1 MYLKKEKISIWKWIG
16 LFFGTMILFTIL
28 SRAIYQHSTAVVTTK
43 MPTSGT
49 INHTV
54 QITGK
59 TVQNQELAV
68 TTIGGLRI
76 ASICVNEGQQV
87 KQGDVLFVLDLDYL
101 DEVILKQEQDMKK
114 QQLSVWD
121 AYAQNS
127 NAQKQ
132 RENQQAQAEENYDN
146 AVAKAQTAVD
156 RAKRDLERA
165 KTALENYRNGVTD
178 DKAEEEALELAC
190 QEARTVYN
198 DAFAALE
205 ALEQEIDQAVQDAIS
220 QAETELQQT
229 ALQSATQPPAETILT
244 EETGSTEE
252 TTVPVEPVEIA
263 EQAPIATEL
272 SPAQKAE
279 IEASVRASY
288 ADRLS
293 AAQASVQQ
301 AQQAVTD
308 ADAELEAFCQRQSSG
323 ATLSEQDYLDAL
335 ELACQEA
342 RKVYND
348 AVTALGALGQE
359 IDQAVQGAI
368 SQAETELQQ
377 TALQSATQPPAETIL
392 TEETGS
398 TEETTVPVEP
408 VEIAEQAPIATEL
421 SPAQKAEIE
430 ASVRASYAD
439 RLSAAQ
445 ASVQQAQQA
454 VTDADAELEAFCQR
468 QSSGATLSEQDYLDA
483 VEQAQEVYDD
493 AVAALETTITTYG
506 RAVSSAN
513 LPASTSNSAQIGQIT
528 YDQMKMELEK
538 LEALQEAEGKIL
550 SPTDGI
556 VTKCNVQTGEKT
568 TDTTAILLA
577 DLGQGCKFS
586 GLATEEDSQYIGVG
600 DKVLLQTSN
609 GKAYKDLP
617 VTTFST
623 TEEPDGGYRL
633 TVQIPSG
640 NLALGANV
648 NLSFTKK
655 SQPYSCCVPLSALRL
670 DNRNQ
675 TYVLVVQQV
684 ISVMGTELQA
694 KKVNV
699 TVLEQNETMVALAEG
714 TLGSKDKVIVGS
726 DKTIDIGSRVR
737 VE

>member
-178 DKAEEEALELAC
+178 DKAEEEALEHAC
-190 QEARTVYN
+190 QEAQTDYN
-198 DAFAALE
+198 DAVAALE

-308 ADAELEAFCQRQSSG
+308 ADAELEVFR
-323 ATLSEQDYLDAL
+323 
-335 ELACQEA
+335 
-342 RKVYND
+342 
-348 AVTALGALGQE
+348 
-359 IDQAVQGAI
+359 
-368 SQAETELQQ
+368 
-377 TALQSATQPPAETIL
+377 
-392 TEETGS
+392 
-398 TEETTVPVEP
+398 
-408 VEIAEQAPIATEL
+408 
-421 SPAQKAEIE
+421 
-430 ASVRASYAD
+430 
-439 RLSAAQ
+439 
-445 ASVQQAQQA
+445 
-454 VTDADAELEAFCQR
+454 QR

-493 AVAALETTITTYG
+493 AVAALESTKTMYG

-513 LPASTSNSAQIGQIT
+513 LPASTGNSAQIGQIT

-586 GLATEEDSQYIGVG
+586 GLTTEKDSQYIGVG
-600 DKVLLQTSN
+600 DKVLLQTST
-609 GKAYKDLP
+609 GKVYKDLP

-623 TEEPDGGYRL
+623 TEEPGGGYRL

>member
-198 DAFAALE
+198 DAVAALE

-229 ALQSATQPPAETILT
+229 ALQSATQPQAETILT

-308 ADAELEAFCQRQSSG
+308 ADAELEAFR
-323 ATLSEQDYLDAL
+323 
-335 ELACQEA
+335 
-342 RKVYND
+342 
-348 AVTALGALGQE
+348 
-359 IDQAVQGAI
+359 
-368 SQAETELQQ
+368 
-377 TALQSATQPPAETIL
+377 
-392 TEETGS
+392 
-398 TEETTVPVEP
+398 
-408 VEIAEQAPIATEL
+408 
-421 SPAQKAEIE
+421 
-430 ASVRASYAD
+430 
-439 RLSAAQ
+439 
-445 ASVQQAQQA
+445 
-454 VTDADAELEAFCQR
+454 QR

-493 AVAALETTITTYG
+493 AVSALESTKTTYG

-623 TEEPDGGYRL
+623 TEEPGGGYRL

>member
-1 MYLKKEKISIWKWIG
+1 MYLKKEKKSIGKWIG

-87 KQGDVLFVLDLDYL
+87 RQGDVLFVLDLDYL
-101 DEVILKQEQDMKK
+101 DEVILKQEQNMKK

-121 AYAQNS
+121 AWAQNS

-132 RENQQAQAEENYDN
+132 KENQQAQAAENYNN
-146 AVAKAQTAVD
+146 AVSQAETKVE
-156 RAKRDLERA
+156 RAKRELERA

-178 DKAEEEALELAC
+178 DKAEEE
-190 QEARTVYN
+190 
-198 DAFAALE
+198 
-205 ALEQEIDQAVQDAIS
+205 
-220 QAETELQQT
+220 
-229 ALQSATQPPAETILT
+229 
-244 EETGSTEE
+244 
-252 TTVPVEPVEIA
+252 
-263 EQAPIATEL
+263 
-272 SPAQKAE
+272 
-279 IEASVRASY
+279 
-288 ADRLS
+288 
-293 AAQASVQQ
+293 
-301 AQQAVTD
+301 
-308 ADAELEAFCQRQSSG
+308 
-323 ATLSEQDYLDAL
+323 AL

-377 TALQSATQPPAETIL
+377 KALQSATQPPAETIL
-392 TEETGS
+392 TEETVS
-398 TEETTVPVEP
+398 TEGTTVPVEP
-408 VEIAEQAPIATEL
+408 VEIAEQAPIATDL
-421 SPAQKAEIE
+421 FSAQKADIE
-430 ASVRASYAD
+430 ALVRASYAD

-445 ASVQQAQQA
+445 AYVQQAQLA
-454 VTDADAELEAFCQR
+454 VTDADAKLEAFCQR

-538 LEALQEAEGKIL
+538 LQALQEAEGKIL
-550 SPTDGI
+550 SPVDGI
-556 VTKCNVQTGEKT
+556 VTRCNVQTGEKT
-568 TDTTAILLA
+568 SDTTAMLLV
-577 DLGQGCKFS
+577 DLSQGYKFS
-586 GLATEEDSQYIGVG
+586 GLVTEEQSKYIGVG
-600 DKVLLQTSN
+600 DRVTLRAGST
-609 GKAYKDLP
+609 GKRYEDLP
-617 VTTFST
+617 VTTLSPSEE
-623 TEEPDGGYRL
+623 TEGGYRL
-633 TVQIPSG
+633 TVQLPANTLS
-640 NLALGANV
+640 LGASAE
-648 NLSFTKK
+648 LSFTRK
-655 SQPYSCCVPLSALRL
+655 SQPYSCCVPVSALHL
-670 DNRNQ
+670 DARNQ
-675 TYVLVVQQV
+675 LYVLVVEQVNTILGAQQ
-684 ISVMGTELQA
+684 QA
-694 KKVNV
+694 RKVSV
-699 TVLEQNETMVALAEG
+699 TVLEQNETTAALAEG
-714 TLGSKDKVIVGS
+714 TLSSKQQVIVGS
-726 DKTIDIGSRVR
+726 DRAVDIGSRVR
-737 VE
+737 VS

>member
-101 DEVILKQEQDMKK
+101 DEVILKKEQDMKK

-121 AYAQNS
+121 AWAQNS

-132 RENQQAQAEENYDN
+132 KENQQAQAEENYDN

-198 DAFAALE
+198 DAVAALE

-288 ADRLS
+288 AGRLS

-308 ADAELEAFCQRQSSG
+308 ADAELEAFR
-323 ATLSEQDYLDAL
+323 
-335 ELACQEA
+335 
-342 RKVYND
+342 
-348 AVTALGALGQE
+348 
-359 IDQAVQGAI
+359 
-368 SQAETELQQ
+368 
-377 TALQSATQPPAETIL
+377 
-392 TEETGS
+392 
-398 TEETTVPVEP
+398 
-408 VEIAEQAPIATEL
+408 
-421 SPAQKAEIE
+421 
-430 ASVRASYAD
+430 
-439 RLSAAQ
+439 
-445 ASVQQAQQA
+445 
-454 VTDADAELEAFCQR
+454 QR

-493 AVAALETTITTYG
+493 AVAALESTKTTYG

-600 DKVLLQTSN
+600 DKVLLETSN

-623 TEEPDGGYRL
+623 TEEPGGGYCL

-648 NLSFTKK
+648 HLSFTKK

-675 TYVLVVQQV
+675 TFVLVVQEV
-684 ISVMGTELQA
+684 TSVMGTELQA

-699 TVLEQNETMVALAEG
+699 TVLEQNETMAALAEG

>member
-198 DAFAALE
+198 DAVAALE

-323 ATLSEQDYLDAL
+323 ATLSEQDYLDA
-335 ELACQEA
+335 
-342 RKVYND
+342 
-348 AVTALGALGQE
+348 
-359 IDQAVQGAI
+359 
-368 SQAETELQQ
+368 
-377 TALQSATQPPAETIL
+377 
-392 TEETGS
+392 
-398 TEETTVPVEP
+398 
-408 VEIAEQAPIATEL
+408 
-421 SPAQKAEIE
+421 
-430 ASVRASYAD
+430 
-439 RLSAAQ
+439 
-445 ASVQQAQQA
+445 
-454 VTDADAELEAFCQR
+454 
-468 QSSGATLSEQDYLDA
+468 

-493 AVAALETTITTYG
+493 AVAALESTKTTYG

>member
-198 DAFAALE
+198 DAVAALE

-323 ATLSEQDYLDAL
+323 ATL
-335 ELACQEA
+335 
-342 RKVYND
+342 
-348 AVTALGALGQE
+348 T
-359 IDQAVQGAI
+359 
-368 SQAETELQQ
+368 
-377 TALQSATQPPAETIL
+377 
-392 TEETGS
+392 
-398 TEETTVPVEP
+398 
-408 VEIAEQAPIATEL
+408 
-421 SPAQKAEIE
+421 
-430 ASVRASYAD
+430 
-439 RLSAAQ
+439 
-445 ASVQQAQQA
+445 
-454 VTDADAELEAFCQR
+454 
-468 QSSGATLSEQDYLDA
+468 EQDYLDA

-493 AVAALETTITTYG
+493 AVAALESTKTTYG

-513 LPASTSNSAQIGQIT
+513 LPASTGYSAQIGQIT

>member
-1 MYLKKEKISIWKWIG
+1 MYLKKEKISLWKWIG

-28 SRAIYQHSTAVVTTK
+28 SRVIYQHSTAVVTTK

-76 ASICVNEGQQV
+76 SSICVNEGQKV

-121 AYAQNS
+121 AWAQNS

-132 RENQQAQAEENYDN
+132 KENQQAHAKENYNNAVSQAE
-146 AVAKAQTAVD
+146 TAVE
-156 RAKRDLERA
+156 RAERDLERA
-165 KTALENYRNGVTD
+165 KTALENFYNGVSN
-178 DKAEEEALELAC
+178 DKEEEEALRFAC
-190 QEARTVYN
+190 EEAKVAQAT
-198 DAFAALE
+198 LE
-205 ALEQEIDQAVQDAIS
+205 NQIDQAVLDAIA
-220 QAETELQQT
+220 QAEREVQQQGT
-229 ALQSATQPPAETILT
+229 VVQA
-244 EETGSTEE
+244 E
-252 TTVPVEPVEIA
+252 TTVPEESEPEIA
-263 EQAPIATEL
+263 EPVTIEEPGPIATGL
-272 SPAQKAE
+272 TQGQKDQ
-279 IEASVRASY
+279 IEAEVREDY

-293 AAQASVQQ
+293 AAKAAEQQ
-301 AQQAVTD
+301 AQQAFEV
-308 ADAELEAFCQRQSSG
+308 ADAELKAFR
-323 ATLSEQDYLDAL
+323 
-335 ELACQEA
+335 
-342 RKVYND
+342 
-348 AVTALGALGQE
+348 
-359 IDQAVQGAI
+359 
-368 SQAETELQQ
+368 
-377 TALQSATQPPAETIL
+377 
-392 TEETGS
+392 
-398 TEETTVPVEP
+398 
-408 VEIAEQAPIATEL
+408 
-421 SPAQKAEIE
+421 
-430 ASVRASYAD
+430 
-439 RLSAAQ
+439 
-445 ASVQQAQQA
+445 
-454 VTDADAELEAFCQR
+454 QR

-493 AVAALETTITTYG
+493 AVAALESTKTTYG

-538 LEALQEAEGKIL
+538 LEALQKAEGKIL

-623 TEEPDGGYRL
+623 TEEPGGGYRL

-648 NLSFTKK
+648 HLSFTKK

-675 TYVLVVQQV
+675 TFVLVVQEV
-684 ISVMGTELQA
+684 TSVMGTELQA

-699 TVLEQNETMVALAEG
+699 TVLEQNETMAALAEG

>member
-198 DAFAALE
+198 DAVAALE

-308 ADAELEAFCQRQSSG
+308 ADAELEAFR
-323 ATLSEQDYLDAL
+323 
-335 ELACQEA
+335 
-342 RKVYND
+342 
-348 AVTALGALGQE
+348 
-359 IDQAVQGAI
+359 
-368 SQAETELQQ
+368 
-377 TALQSATQPPAETIL
+377 
-392 TEETGS
+392 
-398 TEETTVPVEP
+398 
-408 VEIAEQAPIATEL
+408 
-421 SPAQKAEIE
+421 
-430 ASVRASYAD
+430 
-439 RLSAAQ
+439 
-445 ASVQQAQQA
+445 
-454 VTDADAELEAFCQR
+454 QR

-493 AVAALETTITTYG
+493 AVAALESTKTTYG

-513 LPASTSNSAQIGQIT
+513 LPTSTSNSAQIGQIT

-623 TEEPDGGYRL
+623 TEEPGGGYRL

-670 DNRNQ
+670 DKRNQ

>member
-16 LFFGTMILFTIL
+16 LFFGAVILFTIL

-43 MPTSGT
+43 MPSSGT

-76 ASICVNEGQQV
+76 SSICVNEGQQV

-121 AYAQNS
+121 AWAQNS

-132 RENQQAQAEENYDN
+132 KENQQAQAEENYNN
-146 AVAKAQTAVD
+146 AVSQAETAVE

-165 KTALENYRNGVTD
+165 KTALENFYNGVSNDKEEEETLLLACE
-178 DKAEEEALELAC
+178 KAEADYDSAVGTLANL
-190 QEARTVYN
+190 QS
-198 DAFAALE
+198 
-205 ALEQEIDQAVQDAIS
+205 EIDQAVRDAIA
-220 QAETELQQT
+220 QAESELQQQ
-229 ALQSATQPPAETILT
+229 AAVVPEGASVPEETISSGKSAPEITEHVTIEELVPIGKELT
-244 EETGSTEE
+244 Q
-252 TTVPVEPVEIA
+252 
-263 EQAPIATEL
+263 EQKD
-272 SPAQKAE
+272 Q

-288 ADRLS
+288 ADRIS
-293 AAQASVQQ
+293 AAQAAVQQ
-301 AQQAVTD
+301 AQQAAID
-308 ADAELEAFCQRQSSG
+308 AGAQLEAFYQRQSSG
-323 ATLSEQDYLDAL
+323 TAFSEQDL
-335 ELACQEA
+335 
-342 RKVYND
+342 
-348 AVTALGALGQE
+348 
-359 IDQAVQGAI
+359 
-368 SQAETELQQ
+368 
-377 TALQSATQPPAETIL
+377 
-392 TEETGS
+392 
-398 TEETTVPVEP
+398 
-408 VEIAEQAPIATEL
+408 
-421 SPAQKAEIE
+421 
-430 ASVRASYAD
+430 
-439 RLSAAQ
+439 
-445 ASVQQAQQA
+445 
-454 VTDADAELEAFCQR
+454 
-468 QSSGATLSEQDYLDA
+468 LDA

-493 AVAALETTITTYG
+493 AVAALESTKTTYG

-609 GKAYKDLP
+609 GKAYKDLS

-623 TEEPDGGYRL
+623 TEEPGGGYRL

-648 NLSFTKK
+648 HLSFTKK

-675 TYVLVVQQV
+675 TYVLVAQEV

-699 TVLEQNETMVALAEG
+699 TVLEQNETMAALAEG

>member
-198 DAFAALE
+198 DAVAALE
-205 ALEQEIDQAVQDAIS
+205 ALEREIDQAVQDAIS

-301 AQQAVTD
+301 V
-308 ADAELEAFCQRQSSG
+308 
-323 ATLSEQDYLDAL
+323 
-335 ELACQEA
+335 
-342 RKVYND
+342 
-348 AVTALGALGQE
+348 
-359 IDQAVQGAI
+359 
-368 SQAETELQQ
+368 
-377 TALQSATQPPAETIL
+377 
-392 TEETGS
+392 
-398 TEETTVPVEP
+398 
-408 VEIAEQAPIATEL
+408 
-421 SPAQKAEIE
+421 
-430 ASVRASYAD
+430 
-439 RLSAAQ
+439 
-445 ASVQQAQQA
+445 QQA

-493 AVAALETTITTYG
+493 AVAALESTKTTYG

-513 LPASTSNSAQIGQIT
+513 LPASTGYSAQIGQIT

-623 TEEPDGGYRL
+623 TEEPGGGYRL

-670 DNRNQ
+670 DKRNQ

-699 TVLEQNETMVALAEG
+699 TVLEQNETMAALAEG
-714 TLGSKDKVIVGS
+714 TLDSKDKVIVGS

>member
-156 RAKRDLERA
+156 RAKRELERA

-198 DAFAALE
+198 DAVAALE

-220 QAETELQQT
+220 QAETALQQT

-323 ATLSEQDYLDAL
+323 ATL
-335 ELACQEA
+335 
-342 RKVYND
+342 
-348 AVTALGALGQE
+348 T
-359 IDQAVQGAI
+359 
-368 SQAETELQQ
+368 
-377 TALQSATQPPAETIL
+377 
-392 TEETGS
+392 
-398 TEETTVPVEP
+398 
-408 VEIAEQAPIATEL
+408 
-421 SPAQKAEIE
+421 
-430 ASVRASYAD
+430 
-439 RLSAAQ
+439 
-445 ASVQQAQQA
+445 
-454 VTDADAELEAFCQR
+454 
-468 QSSGATLSEQDYLDA
+468 EQDYLDA

-493 AVAALETTITTYG
+493 AVAALESTKTTYG

-513 LPASTSNSAQIGQIT
+513 LPASTGYSAQIGQIT

-623 TEEPDGGYRL
+623 TEEPGGGYRL

-670 DNRNQ
+670 DKRNQ

>member
-1 MYLKKEKISIWKWIG
+1 MYLKKEKKSIGKWIG

-59 TVQNQELAV
+59 TVRNQELAV

-101 DEVILKQEQDMKK
+101 DEVILKQEQNMKK

-121 AYAQNS
+121 AWAQNS
-127 NAQKQ
+127 NAQRQK
-132 RENQQAQAEENYDN
+132 ENQQAQAEENYAN

-190 QEARTVYN
+190 QEARTDYN
-198 DAFAALE
+198 DAVAALE
-205 ALEQEIDQAVQDAIS
+205 ALE
-220 QAETELQQT
+220 
-229 ALQSATQPPAETILT
+229 
-244 EETGSTEE
+244 
-252 TTVPVEPVEIA
+252 
-263 EQAPIATEL
+263 
-272 SPAQKAE
+272 
-279 IEASVRASY
+279 
-288 ADRLS
+288 
-293 AAQASVQQ
+293 
-301 AQQAVTD
+301 
-308 ADAELEAFCQRQSSG
+308 
-323 ATLSEQDYLDAL
+323 
-335 ELACQEA
+335 
-342 RKVYND
+342 
-348 AVTALGALGQE
+348 QE

-408 VEIAEQAPIATEL
+408 VEIVEQAPIATEL
-421 SPAQKAEIE
+421 SPEQKAEIE
-430 ASVRASYAD
+430 ASVRASYAG

-454 VTDADAELEAFCQR
+454 VTDADAELEAFHQR

-493 AVAALETTITTYG
+493 AVAALETTKTTYG

-550 SPTDGI
+550 SPVDGI
-556 VTKCNVQTGEKT
+556 VTRCNVQTGEKT
-568 TDTTAILLA
+568 SDTTAMLLA
-577 DLGQGCKFS
+577 DLSQGYKFS
-586 GLATEEDSQYIGVG
+586 GLVTEEQSKYIGVG
-600 DKVLLQTSN
+600 DRVTLRAGST
-609 GKAYKDLP
+609 GKRYEDLP
-617 VTTFST
+617 VTTFSPSEE
-623 TEEPDGGYRL
+623 TEGGYRL
-633 TVQIPSG
+633 TVQLPANTLS
-640 NLALGANV
+640 LGACAE
-648 NLSFTKK
+648 LSFTRK
-655 SQPYSCCVPLSALRL
+655 SQPYSCCVPVSALHL
-670 DNRNQ
+670 DARNQ
-675 TYVLVVQQV
+675 PYVLVVEQVNTILGAQQ
-684 ISVMGTELQA
+684 QA
-694 KKVNV
+694 RKVSV
-699 TVLEQNETMVALAEG
+699 TVLEQNETTAALAEG
-714 TLGSKDKVIVGS
+714 TLSSKQQVIVGS
-726 DKTIDIGSRVR
+726 DRAVDIGSRVR
-737 VE
+737 VS

>member
-198 DAFAALE
+198 DAVAAL
-205 ALEQEIDQAVQDAIS
+205 QDAIS

-301 AQQAVTD
+301 AQQAVKD
-308 ADAELEAFCQRQSSG
+308 ADAELEAFR
-323 ATLSEQDYLDAL
+323 
-335 ELACQEA
+335 
-342 RKVYND
+342 
-348 AVTALGALGQE
+348 
-359 IDQAVQGAI
+359 
-368 SQAETELQQ
+368 
-377 TALQSATQPPAETIL
+377 
-392 TEETGS
+392 
-398 TEETTVPVEP
+398 
-408 VEIAEQAPIATEL
+408 
-421 SPAQKAEIE
+421 
-430 ASVRASYAD
+430 
-439 RLSAAQ
+439 
-445 ASVQQAQQA
+445 
-454 VTDADAELEAFCQR
+454 QR

-493 AVAALETTITTYG
+493 AVAALESTKTTYG

-513 LPASTSNSAQIGQIT
+513 LPASTGNSAQIGQIT

-623 TEEPDGGYRL
+623 TEEPGGGYRL

>member
-156 RAKRDLERA
+156 RAKRELERA

-198 DAFAALE
+198 DAVAALE

-288 ADRLS
+288 AGRLS

-308 ADAELEAFCQRQSSG
+308 ADAELEAFR
-323 ATLSEQDYLDAL
+323 
-335 ELACQEA
+335 
-342 RKVYND
+342 
-348 AVTALGALGQE
+348 
-359 IDQAVQGAI
+359 
-368 SQAETELQQ
+368 
-377 TALQSATQPPAETIL
+377 
-392 TEETGS
+392 
-398 TEETTVPVEP
+398 
-408 VEIAEQAPIATEL
+408 
-421 SPAQKAEIE
+421 
-430 ASVRASYAD
+430 
-439 RLSAAQ
+439 
-445 ASVQQAQQA
+445 
-454 VTDADAELEAFCQR
+454 QR

-493 AVAALETTITTYG
+493 AVAALESTKTTYG

-513 LPASTSNSAQIGQIT
+513 LPASTGYSAQIGQIT

-623 TEEPDGGYRL
+623 TEEPGGGYRL

>member
-101 DEVILKQEQDMKK
+101 DEVILKKEQDMKK

-198 DAFAALE
+198 DAVAALE

-308 ADAELEAFCQRQSSG
+308 ADAELEVFR
-323 ATLSEQDYLDAL
+323 
-335 ELACQEA
+335 
-342 RKVYND
+342 
-348 AVTALGALGQE
+348 
-359 IDQAVQGAI
+359 
-368 SQAETELQQ
+368 
-377 TALQSATQPPAETIL
+377 
-392 TEETGS
+392 
-398 TEETTVPVEP
+398 
-408 VEIAEQAPIATEL
+408 
-421 SPAQKAEIE
+421 
-430 ASVRASYAD
+430 
-439 RLSAAQ
+439 
-445 ASVQQAQQA
+445 
-454 VTDADAELEAFCQR
+454 QR

-493 AVAALETTITTYG
+493 AVAALESTKTTYG

-513 LPASTSNSAQIGQIT
+513 LPASTGYSAQIGQIT

-623 TEEPDGGYRL
+623 TEEPGGGYRL

>member
-190 QEARTVYN
+190 QEARTVYK
-198 DAFAALE
+198 DAVALE
-205 ALEQEIDQAVQDAIS
+205 REIDKAVQDAIS
-220 QAETELQQT
+220 QAETALQQT

-301 AQQAVTD
+301 AQRAVTD
-308 ADAELEAFCQRQSSG
+308 ADAEQEAFR
-323 ATLSEQDYLDAL
+323 
-335 ELACQEA
+335 
-342 RKVYND
+342 
-348 AVTALGALGQE
+348 
-359 IDQAVQGAI
+359 
-368 SQAETELQQ
+368 
-377 TALQSATQPPAETIL
+377 
-392 TEETGS
+392 
-398 TEETTVPVEP
+398 
-408 VEIAEQAPIATEL
+408 
-421 SPAQKAEIE
+421 
-430 ASVRASYAD
+430 
-439 RLSAAQ
+439 
-445 ASVQQAQQA
+445 
-454 VTDADAELEAFCQR
+454 QR

-493 AVAALETTITTYG
+493 AVAALESTKTTYG

-623 TEEPDGGYRL
+623 TEEPGGGYRL

>member
-101 DEVILKQEQDMKK
+101 DEAILKQEQDMKK

-121 AYAQNS
+121 AWAQNS

-132 RENQQAQAEENYDN
+132 KENQQAQAEENYNN
-146 AVAKAQTAVD
+146 AVSQAETAVE

-198 DAFAALE
+198 DAVVALE
-205 ALEQEIDQAVQDAIS
+205 ALEQEIRQAVQDAIS

-252 TTVPVEPVEIA
+252 TTVPVEPVRIA
-263 EQAPIATEL
+263 EQDTEL

-279 IEASVRASY
+279 IEASVRERY
-288 ADRLS
+288 AGRLS
-293 AAQASVQQ
+293 AAQAAVPQ

-308 ADAELEAFCQRQSSG
+308 ADAELDAFR
-323 ATLSEQDYLDAL
+323 
-335 ELACQEA
+335 
-342 RKVYND
+342 
-348 AVTALGALGQE
+348 
-359 IDQAVQGAI
+359 
-368 SQAETELQQ
+368 
-377 TALQSATQPPAETIL
+377 
-392 TEETGS
+392 
-398 TEETTVPVEP
+398 
-408 VEIAEQAPIATEL
+408 
-421 SPAQKAEIE
+421 
-430 ASVRASYAD
+430 
-439 RLSAAQ
+439 
-445 ASVQQAQQA
+445 
-454 VTDADAELEAFCQR
+454 QR

-493 AVAALETTITTYG
+493 AVAALESTKTTYG

-600 DKVLLQTSN
+600 DKVLLETSN

-623 TEEPDGGYRL
+623 TEESGGGYRL

-675 TYVLVVQQV
+675 TFVLVVQEV
-684 ISVMGTELQA
+684 TSVMGTELQA

-699 TVLEQNETMVALAEG
+699 TVLEQNETMAALAEG
-714 TLGSKDKVIVGS
+714 TLDSKDKVIVGS

>member
-1 MYLKKEKISIWKWIG
+1 MNLKKEKISIWKWIG

-76 ASICVNEGQQV
+76 SSICVNEGQQI

-114 QQLSVWD
+114 QQLSVWE
-121 AYAQNS
+121 AWAQNS

-132 RENQQAQAEENYDN
+132 KENRQAQAEENYNN
-146 AVAKAQTAVD
+146 AVSQAETAVE
-156 RAKRDLERA
+156 RAERDLERA
-165 KTALENYRNGVTD
+165 KTALENFYNGVSN
-178 DKAEEEALELAC
+178 DKEEEEALLLAC
-190 QEARTVYN
+190 EKAEVDYDN
-198 DAFAALE
+198 AL
-205 ALEQEIDQAVQDAIS
+205 ATLENLQREIDQAVLDAIA
-220 QAETELQQT
+220 QAEREVQQQGT
-229 ALQSATQPPAETILT
+229 VVQA
-244 EETGSTEE
+244 E
-252 TTVPVEPVEIA
+252 TTVPEESEPEITEPVTIE
-263 EQAPIATEL
+263 EPVPIATEL
-272 SPAQKAE
+272 TQEQKDK

-293 AAQASVQQ
+293 AAQTAVQQ
-301 AQQAVTD
+301 AQQAAID
-308 ADAELEAFCQRQSSG
+308 ADAQLEAFYQRQSSG
-323 ATLSEQDYLDAL
+323 TALSEQNL
-335 ELACQEA
+335 
-342 RKVYND
+342 
-348 AVTALGALGQE
+348 
-359 IDQAVQGAI
+359 
-368 SQAETELQQ
+368 
-377 TALQSATQPPAETIL
+377 
-392 TEETGS
+392 
-398 TEETTVPVEP
+398 
-408 VEIAEQAPIATEL
+408 
-421 SPAQKAEIE
+421 
-430 ASVRASYAD
+430 
-439 RLSAAQ
+439 
-445 ASVQQAQQA
+445 
-454 VTDADAELEAFCQR
+454 
-468 QSSGATLSEQDYLDA
+468 LDA

-493 AVAALETTITTYG
+493 AVAALESTKTTYG

-623 TEEPDGGYRL
+623 TEEPGGGYRL

-675 TYVLVVQQV
+675 TYVLVAQQV

-699 TVLEQNETMVALAEG
+699 TVLEQNETMAALAEG

>member
-121 AYAQNS
+121 AWAQNS

-132 RENQQAQAEENYDN
+132 KENQQAQAEENYDN

-198 DAFAALE
+198 DAVAALE

-244 EETGSTEE
+244 EETGGTEE

-308 ADAELEAFCQRQSSG
+308 ADAELEAFR
-323 ATLSEQDYLDAL
+323 
-335 ELACQEA
+335 
-342 RKVYND
+342 
-348 AVTALGALGQE
+348 
-359 IDQAVQGAI
+359 
-368 SQAETELQQ
+368 
-377 TALQSATQPPAETIL
+377 
-392 TEETGS
+392 
-398 TEETTVPVEP
+398 
-408 VEIAEQAPIATEL
+408 
-421 SPAQKAEIE
+421 
-430 ASVRASYAD
+430 
-439 RLSAAQ
+439 
-445 ASVQQAQQA
+445 
-454 VTDADAELEAFCQR
+454 QR

-493 AVAALETTITTYG
+493 AVSALESTKTTYG

-623 TEEPDGGYRL
+623 TEEPGGGYRL

>member
-101 DEVILKQEQDMKK
+101 DEVILKKEQDMKK

-190 QEARTVYN
+190 QEARTDYN
-198 DAFAALE
+198 NAVAARD

-263 EQAPIATEL
+263 EQDPIATEL
-272 SPAQKAE
+272 SSAQKAE

-301 AQQAVTD
+301 AQRAVTD
-308 ADAELEAFCQRQSSG
+308 ADAELEAFR
-323 ATLSEQDYLDAL
+323 
-335 ELACQEA
+335 
-342 RKVYND
+342 
-348 AVTALGALGQE
+348 
-359 IDQAVQGAI
+359 
-368 SQAETELQQ
+368 
-377 TALQSATQPPAETIL
+377 
-392 TEETGS
+392 
-398 TEETTVPVEP
+398 
-408 VEIAEQAPIATEL
+408 
-421 SPAQKAEIE
+421 
-430 ASVRASYAD
+430 
-439 RLSAAQ
+439 
-445 ASVQQAQQA
+445 
-454 VTDADAELEAFCQR
+454 QR

-493 AVAALETTITTYG
+493 AVAALESTKTTYG

-623 TEEPDGGYRL
+623 TEEPGGGYRL

-699 TVLEQNETMVALAEG
+699 TVLEQNETMAALAEG
-714 TLGSKDKVIVGS
+714 TLDSKDKVIVGS

>member
-1 MYLKKEKISIWKWIG
+1 M
-16 LFFGTMILFTIL
+16 
-28 SRAIYQHSTAVVTTK
+28 
-43 MPTSGT
+43 
-49 INHTV
+49 
-54 QITGK
+54 
-59 TVQNQELAV
+59 
-68 TTIGGLRI
+68 
-76 ASICVNEGQQV
+76 
-87 KQGDVLFVLDLDYL
+87 
-101 DEVILKQEQDMKK
+101 
-114 QQLSVWD
+114 
-121 AYAQNS
+121 
-127 NAQKQ
+127 
-132 RENQQAQAEENYDN
+132 
-146 AVAKAQTAVD
+146 
-156 RAKRDLERA
+156 
-165 KTALENYRNGVTD
+165 
-178 DKAEEEALELAC
+178 
-190 QEARTVYN
+190 
-198 DAFAALE
+198 
-205 ALEQEIDQAVQDAIS
+205 
-220 QAETELQQT
+220 
-229 ALQSATQPPAETILT
+229 
-244 EETGSTEE
+244 
-252 TTVPVEPVEIA
+252 EPVEIA

-288 ADRLS
+288 AGRLS

-308 ADAELEAFCQRQSSG
+308 ADAELEAFR
-323 ATLSEQDYLDAL
+323 
-335 ELACQEA
+335 
-342 RKVYND
+342 
-348 AVTALGALGQE
+348 
-359 IDQAVQGAI
+359 
-368 SQAETELQQ
+368 
-377 TALQSATQPPAETIL
+377 
-392 TEETGS
+392 
-398 TEETTVPVEP
+398 
-408 VEIAEQAPIATEL
+408 
-421 SPAQKAEIE
+421 
-430 ASVRASYAD
+430 
-439 RLSAAQ
+439 
-445 ASVQQAQQA
+445 
-454 VTDADAELEAFCQR
+454 QR

-493 AVAALETTITTYG
+493 AVAALESTKTTYG

-623 TEEPDGGYRL
+623 TEEPGGGYRL

-675 TYVLVVQQV
+675 TYVLVAQQV

-699 TVLEQNETMVALAEG
+699 TVLEQNETMAALAEG
-714 TLGSKDKVIVGS
+714 TLDSKDKVIVGS

>member
-198 DAFAALE
+198 DAVAALE

-323 ATLSEQDYLDAL
+323 ATLSEQDYLDA
-335 ELACQEA
+335 
-342 RKVYND
+342 
-348 AVTALGALGQE
+348 
-359 IDQAVQGAI
+359 
-368 SQAETELQQ
+368 
-377 TALQSATQPPAETIL
+377 
-392 TEETGS
+392 
-398 TEETTVPVEP
+398 
-408 VEIAEQAPIATEL
+408 
-421 SPAQKAEIE
+421 
-430 ASVRASYAD
+430 
-439 RLSAAQ
+439 
-445 ASVQQAQQA
+445 
-454 VTDADAELEAFCQR
+454 
-468 QSSGATLSEQDYLDA
+468 

-493 AVAALETTITTYG
+493 AVAALESTKTTYG

-513 LPASTSNSAQIGQIT
+513 LPASTGYSAQIGQIT

-623 TEEPDGGYRL
+623 TEEPGGGYRL

-640 NLALGANV
+640 NLALGANI

>member
-156 RAKRDLERA
+156 RAKRELERA

-178 DKAEEEALELAC
+178 DKAEEEALKLAC
-190 QEARTVYN
+190 QKARTVYN
-198 DAFAALE
+198 DAVPVLE
-205 ALEQEIDQAVQDAIS
+205 ALEREIDDDIS
-220 QAETELQQT
+220 QAETALQQT
-229 ALQSATQPPAETILT
+229 ALQSATQPPAESILT

-288 ADRLS
+288 AGRLS

-308 ADAELEAFCQRQSSG
+308 ADAELEVFR
-323 ATLSEQDYLDAL
+323 
-335 ELACQEA
+335 
-342 RKVYND
+342 
-348 AVTALGALGQE
+348 
-359 IDQAVQGAI
+359 
-368 SQAETELQQ
+368 
-377 TALQSATQPPAETIL
+377 
-392 TEETGS
+392 
-398 TEETTVPVEP
+398 
-408 VEIAEQAPIATEL
+408 
-421 SPAQKAEIE
+421 
-430 ASVRASYAD
+430 
-439 RLSAAQ
+439 
-445 ASVQQAQQA
+445 
-454 VTDADAELEAFCQR
+454 QR

-493 AVAALETTITTYG
+493 AVAALESTKTTYG

-513 LPASTSNSAQIGQIT
+513 LPASTGYSAQIGQIT

-623 TEEPDGGYRL
+623 TEEPGGGYRL

>member
-121 AYAQNS
+121 AWAQNS

-132 RENQQAQAEENYDN
+132 KENQQAQAEENYNN
-146 AVAKAQTAVD
+146 AVSQAETEVE

-165 KTALENYRNGVTD
+165 KTALENYRNGVKD

-198 DAFAALE
+198 DAVAALE

-308 ADAELEAFCQRQSSG
+308 ADAELEVFR
-323 ATLSEQDYLDAL
+323 
-335 ELACQEA
+335 
-342 RKVYND
+342 
-348 AVTALGALGQE
+348 
-359 IDQAVQGAI
+359 
-368 SQAETELQQ
+368 
-377 TALQSATQPPAETIL
+377 
-392 TEETGS
+392 
-398 TEETTVPVEP
+398 
-408 VEIAEQAPIATEL
+408 
-421 SPAQKAEIE
+421 
-430 ASVRASYAD
+430 
-439 RLSAAQ
+439 
-445 ASVQQAQQA
+445 
-454 VTDADAELEAFCQR
+454 QR

-493 AVAALETTITTYG
+493 AVAALESTKTTYG

-513 LPASTSNSAQIGQIT
+513 LPASTGNSAQIGQIT

-623 TEEPDGGYRL
+623 TEEPGGGYRL

-670 DNRNQ
+670 DKRNQ

>member
-198 DAFAALE
+198 DAVAALE

-229 ALQSATQPPAETILT
+229 ALQSATQSPAETILT

-308 ADAELEAFCQRQSSG
+308 ADAELEVFR
-323 ATLSEQDYLDAL
+323 
-335 ELACQEA
+335 
-342 RKVYND
+342 
-348 AVTALGALGQE
+348 
-359 IDQAVQGAI
+359 
-368 SQAETELQQ
+368 
-377 TALQSATQPPAETIL
+377 
-392 TEETGS
+392 
-398 TEETTVPVEP
+398 
-408 VEIAEQAPIATEL
+408 
-421 SPAQKAEIE
+421 
-430 ASVRASYAD
+430 
-439 RLSAAQ
+439 
-445 ASVQQAQQA
+445 
-454 VTDADAELEAFCQR
+454 QR

-493 AVAALETTITTYG
+493 AVAALESTKTTYG

-513 LPASTSNSAQIGQIT
+513 LPASTGYSAQIGQIT

-623 TEEPDGGYRL
+623 TEEPGGGYRL

-670 DNRNQ
+670 DKRNQ